1 MSKVNPGEVRYYHG
15 KMSKNDPGY
24 FYVTQKGEQY
34 FRKREEKYQRNQSP
48 RQKWNSLA
56 FGYAHKKIRQL
67 WSSDEL
73 IEQVNQE
80 WQNAH
85 KIGPNN
91 RPYPDAKGWKFAMYK
106 PTGKQNIP
114 SKPGTNNTSQK
125 YPRKPQR
132 KLLPRIL
139 PTICSVIRRKSSKHK
154 PLSSAPNSQLATNN
168 NV

>member
-91 RPYPDAKGWKFAMYK
+91 RPYPDAKGWKFAMLQVDWKAEHPFETWYE
-106 PTGKQNIP
+106 QYLAEI
-114 SKPGTNNTSQK
+114 SQK
-125 YPRKPQR
+125 AAEKTASEDTSDYMLRHQAE
-132 KLLPRIL
+132 IL
-139 PTICSVIRRKSSKHK
+139 EAQAAERR
-154 PLSSAPNSQLATNN
+154 AQLAARHS
-168 NV
+168 

>member
-91 RPYPDAKGWKFAMYK
+91 RPYPDAKGWKFAMLQVDWKAEHPFETWYE
-106 PTGKQNIP
+106 QYLAEI
-114 SKPGTNNTSQK
+114 SQK
-125 YPRKPQR
+125 AAEKTASEDTSDYMLSPRPTR
-132 KLLPRIL
+132 STP
-139 PTICSVIRRKSSKHK
+139 PTIVSM
-154 PLSSAPNSQLATNN
+154 
-168 NV
+168 

>member
-34 FRKREEKYQRNQSP
+34 FRKREETYQRNQSP

-56 FGYAHKKIRQL
+56 FGYAHKQIRQL
-67 WSSDEL
+67 WSSDEQ
-73 IEQVNQE
+73 IDQVNQE
-80 WQNAH
+80 WQTAH

-91 RPYPDAKGWKFAMYK
+91 RPYPDAKGWKFAML
-106 PTGKQNIP
+106 QVE
-114 SKPGTNNTSQK
+114 
-125 YPRKPQR
+125 R

-139 PTICSVIRRKSSKHK
+139 PTICFATKQKSSKHK
-154 PLSSAPNSQLATNN
+154 PLNSAPNSQLATLDSRLQPPTAQRSNFQQRSGPTSK
-168 NV
+168 

>member
-91 RPYPDAKGWKFAMYK
+91 RPYPDAKGWKFAMLQVDWKAEHPFETWYE
-106 PTGKQNIP
+106 QYLAEI
-114 SKPGTNNTSQK
+114 SQK
-125 YPRKPQR
+125 AAEKTASEDTSDYMLRHQAE
-132 KLLPRIL
+132 IL
-139 PTICSVIRRKSSKHK
+139 EAQAAALR
-154 PLSSAPNSQLATNN
+154 AQLAARHQQ
-168 NV
+168 

>member
-91 RPYPDAKGWKFAMYK
+91 RPYPDAKGWKFAMLQVDWKAEHPFETWYE
-106 PTGKQNIP
+106 QYLAEI
-114 SKPGTNNTSQK
+114 SQK
-125 YPRKPQR
+125 AAEKTASEDTSDYMLRHQAE
-132 KLLPRIL
+132 IL
-139 PTICSVIRRKSSKHK
+139 EAQAAALR
-154 PLSSAPNSQLATNN
+154 AQLKARHQQ
-168 NV
+168 

>member
-91 RPYPDAKGWKFAMYK
+91 RPYPDAKRLEIRYVTSRLESRASFRNLVRTI
-106 PTGKQNIP
+106 PRRNIP
-114 SKPGTNNTSQK
+114 ESRRENCFRGYFRLYASPPSRNPRSTS
-125 YPRKPQR
+125 R
-132 KLLPRIL
+132 
-139 PTICSVIRRKSSKHK
+139 
-154 PLSSAPNSQLATNN
+154 
-168 NV
+168 

>member
-91 RPYPDAKGWKFAMYK
+91 RPYPDAKGWKFAMLQADWKAEHPFETWYE
-106 PTGKQNIP
+106 QYLAEI
-114 SKPGTNNTSQK
+114 SQK
-125 YPRKPQR
+125 AAEKTASEDTSDYMLRHQAE
-132 KLLPRIL
+132 IL
-139 PTICSVIRRKSSKHK
+139 EAQAAALR
-154 PLSSAPNSQLATNN
+154 AQLAARHQQ
-168 NV
+168 

>member
-91 RPYPDAKGWKFAMYK
+91 RPYPDAKGWKFAMLQVDWKAEHPFDTWYA
-106 PTGKQNIP
+106 QYLAEI
-114 SKPGTNNTSQK
+114 SQK
-125 YPRKPQR
+125 AAEKTASEDTSDYMLRHQAE
-132 KLLPRIL
+132 IL
-139 PTICSVIRRKSSKHK
+139 EAQAAALR
-154 PLSSAPNSQLATNN
+154 AQLAARHQQ
-168 NV
+168 

>member
-56 FGYAHKKIRQL
+56 FGYAHKQIRQL

-91 RPYPDAKGWKFAMYK
+91 RPYPDAKGWKFAMLQVDWKAEHPFETWYE
-106 PTGKQNIP
+106 QYLAEI
-114 SKPGTNNTSQK
+114 SQK
-125 YPRKPQR
+125 AAEKTASEDTSDYMLRHQAE
-132 KLLPRIL
+132 IL
-139 PTICSVIRRKSSKHK
+139 EAQAAELR
-154 PLSSAPNSQLATNN
+154 AQLAARHQQ
-168 NV
+168 

>member
-34 FRKREEKYQRNQSP
+34 FRKREETYQRNQSP

-91 RPYPDAKGWKFAMYK
+91 RPYPDAKGWKFAMLQVDWKAEHPFETWYE
-106 PTGKQNIP
+106 QYLAEI
-114 SKPGTNNTSQK
+114 SQK
-125 YPRKPQR
+125 AAEKTASEDTSDYMLRHQAE
-132 KLLPRIL
+132 IL
-139 PTICSVIRRKSSKHK
+139 EAQAAALR
-154 PLSSAPNSQLATNN
+154 AQLAARHQQ
-168 NV
+168 

>member
-91 RPYPDAKGWKFAMYK
+91 RPYPDAKGWKFAMLQVDWKAEHPFETWYE
-106 PTGKQNIP
+106 QYLAEI
-114 SKPGTNNTSQK
+114 SQK
-125 YPRKPQR
+125 AAEKTASEDTSDYMLRHQAE
-132 KLLPRIL
+132 IL
-139 PTICSVIRRKSSKHK
+139 EAQAAALR
-154 PLSSAPNSQLATNN
+154 AQLAARHS
-168 NV
+168 

>member
-56 FGYAHKKIRQL
+56 FGYSHKKIRQL

-91 RPYPDAKGWKFAMYK
+91 RPYPDAKGWKFAMLQADWKAEHPFETWYEQYL
-106 PTGKQNIP
+106 TEI
-114 SKPGTNNTSQK
+114 SQK
-125 YPRKPQR
+125 AAEKTASEDTSDYMLRHQAE
-132 KLLPRIL
+132 IL
-139 PTICSVIRRKSSKHK
+139 EAQAAELR
-154 PLSSAPNSQLATNN
+154 AQLQARHQQ
-168 NV
+168 

>member
-56 FGYAHKKIRQL
+56 FGYAHKQIRQL

-91 RPYPDAKGWKFAMYK
+91 RPYPDAKGWKFAMLQADWKAEHPFETWYE
-106 PTGKQNIP
+106 QYLAEI
-114 SKPGTNNTSQK
+114 SQK
-125 YPRKPQR
+125 AAEKTASEDTSDYMLRHQAE
-132 KLLPRIL
+132 IL
-139 PTICSVIRRKSSKHK
+139 EAQAAELR
-154 PLSSAPNSQLATNN
+154 AQLAARHQQ
-168 NV
+168 

>member
-91 RPYPDAKGWKFAMYK
+91 RPYSDAKGWKFAMLQADWKAEHPFETWYE
-106 PTGKQNIP
+106 QYLAEI
-114 SKPGTNNTSQK
+114 SQK
-125 YPRKPQR
+125 AAEKTASEDTSDYMLRHQAE
-132 KLLPRIL
+132 IL
-139 PTICSVIRRKSSKHK
+139 EAQAAELR
-154 PLSSAPNSQLATNN
+154 AQLAARHS
-168 NV
+168 

>member
-34 FRKREEKYQRNQSP
+34 FRKREETYQRNQSP

-91 RPYPDAKGWKFAMYK
+91 RPYPDAKGWKFAMLQVDWKAGHPFETWYE
-106 PTGKQNIP
+106 QHLAEI
-114 SKPGTNNTSQK
+114 SQK
-125 YPRKPQR
+125 AAEKTASEDTSDYMLRHQAE
-132 KLLPRIL
+132 IL
-139 PTICSVIRRKSSKHK
+139 EAQAAELR
-154 PLSSAPNSQLATNN
+154 AQLAARHQQ
-168 NV
+168 